1 MASRKTTLPSD
12 PEYLLNL
19 LDELSNDKSEDDF
32 DGYVTDSSDEE
43 DRSAETSVGRK
54 RSDELCFNDGI
65 IIVIIIVIT
74 HANTQLL
81 LIMKKW
87 SIAVARKA

>member
-19 LDELSNDKSEDDF
+19 LDELSSDESEDDF
-32 DGYVTDSSDEE
+32 DGYVPDSSDEE

-54 RSDELCFNDGI
+54 RSDINYG

-74 HANTQLL
+74 HTNTQL

-87 SIAVARKA
+87 SIAVARKT

>member
-1 MASRKTTLPSD
+1 MASIKTTLPSD

-19 LDELSNDKSEDDF
+19 LDELSSDESEDDF
-32 DGYVTDSSDEE
+32 DGYVTDSSDE

-65 IIVIIIVIT
+65 T
-74 HANTQLL
+74 LCLTKQ
-81 LIMKKW
+81 KW
-87 SIAVARKA
+87 

>member
-1 MASRKTTLPSD
+1 MVATTLLSVMASRKTTLPSD

-19 LDELSNDKSEDDF
+19 LDELSSDESEDDF

-54 RSDELCFNDGI
+54 RSDELCFNNGI
-65 IIVIIIVIT
+65 I
-74 HANTQLL
+74 
-81 LIMKKW
+81 
-87 SIAVARKA
+87 

>member
-19 LDELSNDKSEDDF
+19 LDELSSDESEDDF

-43 DRSAETSVGRK
+43 DWSAETSVGRK

-65 IIVIIIVIT
+65 I
-74 HANTQLL
+74 
-81 LIMKKW
+81 
-87 SIAVARKA
+87 